1 MTPRERAEAIPA
13 TRFTLRD
20 AWIDAIEQAI
30 IAAEDTA
37 FKAGAEKERA
47 ACLQIAANAERE
59 YETRRQKYLQIAA
72 SEIKKSIRARGDK

>member
-30 IAAEDTA
+30 IAAEDAA
-37 FKAGAEKERA
+37 FKAGAKE
-47 ACLQIAANAERE
+47 ERE
-59 YETRRQKYLQIAA
+59 ACAKIAEKMHGQFWHKQMREA
-72 SEIKKSIRARGDK
+72 ATSIMEQIRARGTK